1 MRSNACTS
9 RKRSARSHFTP
20 SKPKSIKRNRLVLM
34 RTNRVPQECMRDDHA
49 HELGTTARLDTTR
62 LGVCLKD
69 MRRPEIKK
77 NRARQYAP
85 PQKTSAR
92 PAFGECGK
100 QTLQGPKHLYLL
112 TISTCFRPKKRA
124 STDQAPGP
132 IIAKLRPKPQTM
144 IAVHGSAALAKASHS
159 CVTATRSPTYG
170 VPNPITRRTDAINGS
185 ATSAE

>member
-1 MRSNACTS
+1 
-9 RKRSARSHFTP
+9 
-20 SKPKSIKRNRLVLM
+20 
-34 RTNRVPQECMRDDHA
+34 MRDDPA
-49 HELGTTARLDTTR
+49 HELGTTARLDTTS

-100 QTLQGPKHLYLL
+100 QTLQGPKHLYFL

-124 STDQAPGP
+124 SIDQAPGP
-132 IIAKLRPKPQTM
+132 IIAKLKPKPQTM

-159 CVTATRSPTYG
+159 CVAAT
-170 VPNPITRRTDAINGS
+170 
-185 ATSAE
+185 